1 MAIKRRGKCAYN
13 KHLSGKPSA
22 DAGRK
27 GKAKRKGSRKKI
39 A

>member
-1 MAIKRRGKCAYN
+1 MAIKKLRGAY
-13 KHLSGKPSA
+13 KHLLGKPSA
-22 DAGRK
+22 DAGKK

>member
-1 MAIKRRGKCAYN
+1 MAIKKLGKSH
-13 KHLSGKPSA
+13 KHLIGKPSA
-22 DAGRK
+22 DAGKK